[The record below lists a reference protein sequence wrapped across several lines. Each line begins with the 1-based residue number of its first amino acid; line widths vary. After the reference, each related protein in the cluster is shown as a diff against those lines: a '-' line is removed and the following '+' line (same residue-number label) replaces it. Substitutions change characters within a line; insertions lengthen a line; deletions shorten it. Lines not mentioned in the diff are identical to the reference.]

1 MSIPVKSP
9 QPLASVILINGF
21 PGVGKLTIARA
32 LQKKI
37 GANARLIDN
46 HLLIDPVEAIEPG
59 RNFAHYKLRKAFR
72 HVAFEGIRAIE
83 EKEITIIMTQCLAAT
98 PNDLE
103 SFQEH
108 AAIACA
114 RGVPFVNINITCDE
128 DTNKARLCSND
139 RKEGYDS

>member
-46 HLLIDPVEAIEPG
+46 NLLIDPWRQLSQVGILRIINLAKHSDTLHLRES
-59 RNFAHYKLRKAFR
+59 KLSKKRK
-72 HVAFEGIRAIE
+72 
-83 EKEITIIMTQCLAAT
+83 L
-98 PNDLE
+98 PSSDLVL
-103 SFQEH
+103 S
-108 AAIACA
+108 CYS
-114 RGVPFVNINITCDE
+114 
-128 DTNKARLCSND
+128 K
-139 RKEGYDS
+139 